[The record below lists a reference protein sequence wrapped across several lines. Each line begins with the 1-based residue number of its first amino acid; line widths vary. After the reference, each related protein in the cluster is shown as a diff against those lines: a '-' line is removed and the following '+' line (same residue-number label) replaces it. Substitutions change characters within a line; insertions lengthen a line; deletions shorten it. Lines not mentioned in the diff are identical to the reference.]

1 MWPDRHLL
9 ELFNIELPIVQAP
22 VAGAMD
28 WELAVAAAE
37 AGALGSL
44 PCAMLNA
51 NQVREQMAKI
61 RAHTKKPI
69 NLNFFCHTPPA
80 LNNAREA
87 RWRERLAPYYSELA
101 IDPAAP
107 VPSSNR
113 TAFDPVMCEVVEE
126 TKPEVVSF
134 HFGLP
139 EPGLL
144 RRLKAGRFLVMS
156 SATTAAEA
164 RWLEA
169 CGVDAV
175 IAQGCEAGGHRGIF
189 LSDDIATQAGTFALV
204 PQVVDAVKV
213 PVIAAGGITDA
224 RGIAAAFAL
233 GAAGVQIGTAYL
245 WCPEAK
251 ISAPHRAAL
260 KSARDDG
267 TALTNLMTGRPARG
281 FINRLMREVGPIS
294 EVAPEFPLAAGALA
308 AARQGRGAGLGRLL
322 ADVGRASS
330 LARPRYARRSIDQGA
345 RRRGARADAR
355 PRVEEV
361 KRLRARDAQACPP
374 RIGGRHTRR
383 REDELLAGLREPRLR
398 RLESG
403 GIGGLE

>member
-1 MWPDRHLL
+1 MWPDRRLI
-9 ELFNIELPIVQAP
+9 ELFKIELPIVQAP
-22 VAGAMD
+22 MAGAID
-28 WELAVAAAE
+28 WELIAAAAE

-51 NQVREQMAKI
+51 QQIREQMGKI
-61 RAHTKKPI
+61 RAHTKKPV
-69 NLNFFCHTPPA
+69 NLNFFCHSPPVPS
-80 LNNAREA
+80 NARET
-87 RWRERLAPYYSELA
+87 RWRERLEPYYRELA

-113 TAFDPVMCEVVEE
+113 TAFDSAMCDVVEE

-144 RRLKAGRFLVMS
+144 RRLKSTGCLVMG

-169 CGVDAV
+169 RGVDAV
-175 IAQGCEAGGHRGIF
+175 IAQGNEAGGHRGIF
-189 LSDDIATQAGTFALV
+189 LSDDIATQPGTFALV
-204 PQVVDAVKV
+204 PQIVDAVTV
-213 PVIAAGGITDA
+213 PVIATGAVTDG

-233 GAAGVQIGTAYL
+233 GAAGVQVGTAYL

-251 ISAPHRAAL
+251 ISALHRAAL
-260 KSARDDG
+260 KSARDDA

-281 FINRLMREVGPIS
+281 IINRLMREIGPMS

-308 AARQGRGAGLGRLL
+308 PLRAKAEAQGSGDFSPMWAGQAASLGRAMPAGELTKTL
-322 ADVGRASS
+322 AAEALMHMRALTSS
-330 LARPRYARRSIDQGA
+330 SA
-345 RRRGARADAR
+345 
-355 PRVEEV
+355 
-361 KRLRARDAQACPP
+361 
-374 RIGGRHTRR
+374 
-383 REDELLAGLREPRLR
+383 
-398 RLESG
+398 
-403 GIGGLE
+403 